1 MFSSNPFLDYF
12 RGGGDNVN
20 PDFGNISS
28 ISNIKAN
35 AASYNSSLLQNNRF
49 LLFIT
54 SPSSLRYNSTD
65 SEEAAYIGNQ
75 NGFSGGGSLPFLCF
89 STNLP
94 GVTFQNRSFLPGGY
108 GLETKI
114 PYTQS
119 FEPLTPTFYVDQN
132 MSVFNFFTKW
142 MQSIINFGGDDAI
155 NSPSTYNG
163 AQMFEVSYKEDY
175 QSIVD
180 IYVYNSSSD
189 ILMEY
194 KFYNAYPIKIGDVSL
209 SWDDRDSLMT
219 CPVTINYDYWTS
231 NFFSPSNDYYYSNP
245 NITYYNS
252 LFTSGFQGYN
262 IDPLNVSQNY
272 ISRNYILDRISQN
285 STLRRYRRP

>member
-1 MFSSNPFLDYF
+1 MFTRNPFLDF
-12 RGGGDNVN
+12 FMGGGDRVT

-54 SPSSLRYNSTD
+54 SPSTMRYNSTD
-65 SEEAAYIGNQ
+65 SEEEAYIGNQ
-75 NGFSGGGSLPFLCF
+75 QGFSGGGSLPFLCY

-94 GVTFQNRSFLPGGY
+94 GVTFNNRSFLPAGY
-108 GLETKI
+108 GLETKV

-163 AQMFEVSYKEDY
+163 AQMFEVSYKESY

-194 KFYNAYPIKIGDVSL
+194 KFYNAYPTKIGDVGL
-209 SWDDRDSLMT
+209 SWEDTNQIMT
-219 CPVTINYDYWTS
+219 CPITINYDYWTS
-231 NFFSPSNDYYYSNP
+231 NFFSPSNDYFYSNP
-245 NITYYNS
+245 NITYFNN

-262 IDPLNVSQNY
+262 IDPTNVSQNY
-272 ISRNYILDRISQN
+272 ISRNYILDRISER
-285 STLRRYRRP
+285 STLRRYRRI